1 MNKERG
7 FTLIELLVVIAIIA
21 ILAIAITVGYSTV
34 RDSAR
39 DAKRQEVVRN
49 ISTAQELY
57 YNQNGEYV
65 GCGTFQGSC
74 DLISDGFLNSNPA
87 DSDLGPF
94 TTRYAD
100 GGQGFVAYVEL
111 EAADDS
117 EDVFCCTEDGC
128 SAVASTGDC
137 N

>member
-34 RDSAR
+34 RKSAR
-39 DAKRQEVVRN
+39 DAKRQETVRN
-49 ISTAQELY
+49 IATAEELY

-65 GCGTFQGSC
+65 GCGVFQGSC
-74 DLISDGFLNSNPA
+74 DLISDGFLNANPS

-94 TTRYAD
+94 TAQFAD
-100 GGQGFVAYVEL
+100 GGQGFAAYVKL
-111 EAADDS
+111 EGADEE

-128 SAVASTGDC
+128 NVVASTEEC